1 MFRVIIGAIPAGLAM
16 FVLGFIFFASGLQ
29 NIATGSL
36 PDPQA
41 AAVRQALA
49 ANVTT
54 EGTGTY
60 LIPNPDSSAEQAS
73 MYGDG
78 PVATV
83 HYNTRGFANNDSGS
97 LLGGL
102 VLNFIVALLIGAALI
117 GIDRRVPDFNSRARM
132 VAIFAVAASAYMHL
146 KEPLF
151 YHHDWPHFI
160 YTFLADAITLTAGGV
175 ILARWFL
182 PKGVSAP
189 AEGVAAEVHPH
200 HTSTDT
206 ATNHEPSPRT

>member
-1 MFRVIIGAIPAGLAM
+1 MFRVIIGAVPAGLAM

-29 NIATGSL
+29 NIAIGSL
-36 PDPQA
+36 PDAQA

-49 ANVTT
+49 ANLTT

-60 LIPNPDSSAEQAS
+60 LIPNRDSSPEQAS

-83 HYNTRGFANNDSGS
+83 HYNTKGFANNDSGS
-97 LLGGL
+97 LIGGL
-102 VLNFIVALLIGAALI
+102 VLNLIVALLIGAALI
-117 GIDRRVPDFNSRARM
+117 GIDRRVPDFGTRAR
-132 VAIFAVAASAYMHL
+132 VVGILAVAASALMHL

-160 YTFLADAITLTAGGV
+160 YLFLADAVTLTVGGV
-175 ILARWFL
+175 IIARWFL
-182 PKGVSAP
+182 PKGVSAVDDTHEHQSPP
-189 AEGVAAEVHPH
+189 A
-200 HTSTDT
+200 
-206 ATNHEPSPRT
+206 